1 MENRSNFTVEMIR
14 DAAVRYYS
22 NIGRW
27 PTTDHGI
34 WAQVD
39 EALRL
44 GYRGFPGGSSLEK
57 FLDEQFPE
65 RKM

>member
-1 MENRSNFTVEMIR
+1 MENRINFTIGMIR
-14 DAAVRYYS
+14 DAAVSYYS

-27 PTTDHGI
+27 PDTNHGI

-44 GYRGFPGGSSLEK
+44 GQRGFPGGSSLEK

-65 RKM
+65 RSM

>member
-1 MENRSNFTVEMIR
+1 MRNESNFTVEMIR
-14 DAAVRYYS
+14 NAAMRYYK

-27 PTTDHGI
+27 PNTDHGI
-34 WAQVD
+34 WVYID

-44 GYRGFPGGSSLEK
+44 GKRGFPGGSSLEQ

-65 RKM
+65 LRV